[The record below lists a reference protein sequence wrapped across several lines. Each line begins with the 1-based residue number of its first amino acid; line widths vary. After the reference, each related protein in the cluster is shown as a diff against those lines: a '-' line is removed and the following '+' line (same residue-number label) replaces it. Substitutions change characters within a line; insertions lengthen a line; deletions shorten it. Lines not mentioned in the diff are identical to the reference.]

1 MKNKENKEQI
11 KAKMPNSAKKEYTE
25 KYTEQEIQY
34 YFLKSETPYIEE
46 KEEIQEE
53 EKM

>member
-25 KYTEQEIQY
+25 KYTEEEIRY
-34 YFLKSETPYIEE
+34 YLQQAEIEDISYIEE
-46 KEEIQEE
+46 ENEE
-53 EKM
+53 